1 MQHDSK
7 PRYACP
13 RCATK
18 MHDQFG
24 NCPNCGFIG
33 SMEHKDMYLQDTNAA
48 GKPVIVDPPTV
59 QQDTTKQKQTKTS
72 GTTPR
77 YTCPRCGAR
86 ASKAYGRCPDHR
98 SCGYVGPMQTSTVG
112 KRRLK

>member
-1 MQHDSK
+1 
-7 PRYACP
+7 
-13 RCATK
+13 
-18 MHDQFG
+18 
-24 NCPNCGFIG
+24 
-33 SMEHKDMYLQDTNAA
+33 MEHKDMYLQDTNAA

-77 YTCPRCGAR
+77 YTCPHCGAK

>member
-13 RCATK
+13 QCAAK
-18 MHDQFG
+18 LNVQFG
-24 NCPNCGFIG
+24 NCPKCGFIG

-59 QQDTTKQKQTKTS
+59 QQDTTKQRQKKTA
-72 GTTPR
+72 GTMSR
-77 YTCPRCGAR
+77 YTCPRCGTR
-86 ASKAYGRCPDHR
+86 ASKAYGHCSNRR
-98 SCGYVGPMQTSTVG
+98 SCGYVGPMQTSAIS
-112 KRRLK
+112 KPRPK